1 MAKYPHAIQHPSE
14 IQHPS
19 RDETRGIVIHW
30 TAGHKAGDLEA
41 LNGPLVDVQF
51 YVDTAGEVYQFLD
64 SGAQAWHAMHTANHT
79 CIGIEHEGSG
89 EAWTDQQ
96 LEASAKL
103 AAWLTKLYNIPLT
116 NVDPP
121 NQWHGFFGHK
131 DLVGFEKNDHSD
143 TCPPATGWDKYFERI
158 KFYAE
163 NDSANRQLADA
174 DSNLQ
179 PTLNSLKVT
188 LQPKGGAQ
196 KVWTGPDAVWALRW
210 ILGHGLN
217 SETKAIAVQG
227 KTTYKGAE
235 DVYQFA
241 KTFVAQHSSE
251 TPAT

>member
-1 MAKYPHAIQHPSE
+1 MAKYPHAIQRPSE

-131 DLVGFEKNDHSD
+131 DLAGFEKNDHSD
-143 TCPPATGWDKYFERI
+143 TMPAGDRVGTST
-158 KFYAE
+158 
-163 NDSANRQLADA
+163 SAPVAL
-174 DSNLQ
+174 ST
-179 PTLNSLKVT
+179 PSNSLRMCWCFDLAGYENRV
-188 LQPKGGAQ
+188 LQRGLIRAGECSADGSSNCIRGHRGDMYSELLHLGKSLSRAPI
-196 KVWTGPDAVWALRW
+196 LR
-210 ILGHGLN
+210 GNN
-217 SETKAIAVQG
+217 SEP
-227 KTTYKGAE
+227 
-235 DVYQFA
+235 
-241 KTFVAQHSSE
+241 VA
-251 TPAT
+251 